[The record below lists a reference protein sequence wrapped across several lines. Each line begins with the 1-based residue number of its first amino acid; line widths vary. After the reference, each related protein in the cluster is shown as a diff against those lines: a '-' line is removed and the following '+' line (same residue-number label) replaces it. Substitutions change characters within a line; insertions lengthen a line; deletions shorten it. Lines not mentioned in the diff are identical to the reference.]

1 MTLHCA
7 YALSALRNGALSRA
21 LATGDC
27 VLLLGSAVVA
37 TDWLDHLPA
46 TTRLC
51 ALGEDLDAY
60 GVHYSNADLERI
72 DYDGWV
78 ALTTELATQ
87 QVWA

>member
-1 MTLHCA
+1 MTLHCV
-7 YALSALRNGALSRA
+7 YAVAALRDGSLPRA
-21 LATGDC
+21 LNTGDC
-27 VLLLGSAVVA
+27 VLLLGSAVTV
-37 TDWLDHLPA
+37 TDWREHLPA

-60 GVHYSNADLERI
+60 GVNWTDADMERI

-78 ALTTELATQ
+78 ALTTALTTQ